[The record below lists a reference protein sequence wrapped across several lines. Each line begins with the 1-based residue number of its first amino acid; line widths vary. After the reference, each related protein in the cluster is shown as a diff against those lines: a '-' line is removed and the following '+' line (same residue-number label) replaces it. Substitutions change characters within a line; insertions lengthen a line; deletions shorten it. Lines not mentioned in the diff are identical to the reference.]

1 MSPRNHIRRSML
13 LAALMAGTV
22 AAPLGHAQSGP
33 DISGYPER
41 PITLVVPYPAGG
53 VADMF
58 ARSMAAELGK
68 RLGQTV
74 VVNNRAGANGN
85 IGSAFAAKQPA
96 DGYTL
101 LLGSISTLAVNP
113 HMYSDMGYDPIGD
126 LQPITLTHQMPNVLI
141 VGSGTPYK
149 SVADVVQAAKGQPGR
164 IPFGSAGNGN
174 SMHLA
179 GEMFQKQ
186 SGIELMHVPYKG
198 APPALTDVVGGT
210 LPMMFINL
218 PSVIGYADSEKIR
231 VLAVTDDKRSAMLP
245 DVPTFAEAGVPGV
258 VFNVWNGILARR
270 GTPQAIVGKLNQEM
284 VAILNMPE
292 FRASLEK
299 QGYEVLSSTPEEF
312 ETLLKDDTAAMG
324 KLVRDAGIKMN

>member
-1 MSPRNHIRRSML
+1 MNADNRIRRSL
-13 LAALMAGTV
+13 VLAALLSGIAT
-22 AAPLGHAQSGP
+22 APYIHAQSG
-33 DISGYPER
+33 SSAAGYPEK
-41 PITLVVPYPAGG
+41 PLTLVVPYPAGG

-58 ARSMAAELGK
+58 ARSMAVELGK

-85 IGSAFAAKQPA
+85 IGSAYAAKQPA

-101 LLGSISTLAVNP
+101 LLGSTSTLAVNP
-113 HMYSDMGYDPIGD
+113 HLYSDMGYDPIKD

-141 VGSGTPYK
+141 VGKGTPYK
-149 SVADVVQAAKGQPGR
+149 SVADVVDAAKGQSGQ

-179 GEMFQKQ
+179 GLVFQKQ
-186 SGIELMHVPYKG
+186 AGIELMHVPYKG

-218 PSVIGYADSEKIR
+218 PAVVGYAESDKIR
-231 VLAVTDDKRSAMLP
+231 VLAVTDDKRAPMLEN
-245 DVPTFAEAGVPGV
+245 VPTFAEAGVPGV
-258 VFNVWNGILARR
+258 ISIVWNGILVRK
-270 GTPQAIVGKLNQEM
+270 GTPQPIVEKLNAEM
-284 VAILNMPE
+284 VAILNTPE
-292 FRASLEK
+292 FRQSLES

-312 ETLLKDDTAAMG
+312 TALLKKDTAAMG
-324 KLVRDAGIKMN
+324 KLTREAGIKMD